1 MVHRVIKS
9 RTWLKDLACT
19 HTHTHTHPILTSCLP
34 YPPSPNQ
41 TSQKILDIFSPQIN
55 PWDAPFPPCIAIS
68 KCYILPSSWAATT
81 SHHLRQP
88 LTSSMIFHLLLS
100 WISLLLRHDSADYET
115 RITPL
120 KLWTNG
126 FSCTL
131 QAQHLW
137 FGKQSKNTYLY
148 LFTLAVLYP
157 EMEQMQLF
165 VYIVFGWQDLEMH
178 YTC

>member
-19 HTHTHTHPILTSCLP
+19 HTHHPYFLSPLP
-34 YPPSPNQ
+34 SISESNISENLGHFFPSNQ
-41 TSQKILDIFSPQIN
+41 PLRC
-55 PWDAPFPPCIAIS
+55 PFPLCITIS

-100 WISLLLRHDSADYET
+100 WISLLLRHDSSDYET